1 MTLHV
6 QQGRGARIRKLKQ
19 SFRYQT
25 FFKESE
31 RTYNTIQLLILP
43 IGFFRTNLNVQEK
56 KKKYKNVL
64 KTYDVIVSTIL

>member
-1 MTLHV
+1 MQELESSNKV
-6 QQGRGARIRKLKQ
+6 FVIRRFLKSQRGLTIQ
-19 SFRYQT
+19 
-25 FFKESE
+25 
-31 RTYNTIQLLILP
+31 YNTIQLLILP